1 MILCKLVCGRMKI
14 ITFGTHVVVSAEAA
28 RAVSSIGF
36 DFFRWVQP
44 LRAPAARFE
53 KNYEAKR
60 GACAEPCCGSSLMGK
75 TAFRVDFTMKSAS
88 FTLVTVSGYIFGSC
102 LGVPPVCGM
111 CALCWDVQD
120 SGRGD
125 LRERVHPVVT
135 NSTLCHNLSGT
146 KVLSKSS
153 FHWDPQDPVIG

>member
-60 GACAEPCCGSSLMGK
+60 GACAEPCCGSSLLGK
-75 TAFRVDFTMKSAS
+75 TGLPRRFYYEIGKFHPGNGQWLH
-88 FTLVTVSGYIFGSC
+88 FWQLFGC
-102 LGVPPVCGM
+102 PTGLRHVCAVLGRSRPRT
-111 CALCWDVQD
+111 
-120 SGRGD
+120 RG
-125 LRERVHPVVT
+125 PQGAC
-135 NSTLCHNLSGT
+135 TLCCHKL
-146 KVLSKSS
+146 
-153 FHWDPQDPVIG
+153 DPVS